1 MRFSFYGHPST
12 SNNGGMAR
20 AKVILVVEDDPELRA
35 FYRQVLMISGYT
47 VVAVEDGID
56 ALRRIETDPPDLVIL
71 DIELPRLGGRDV
83 QQELAAHIATRHIP
97 IMVVSGTDTQMLDP
111 AAFVCILRK
120 PVTAERLVDA
130 VDDCLKHAAKHWP
143 RESAARTQEHQVER
157 RTAVCCPFCGDSAVA
172 CGKRAKA
179 GAASRTW
186 KCSACDAAWPERRKA
201 S

>member
-1 MRFSFYGHPST
+1 MPT
-12 SNNGGMAR
+12 

-35 FYRQVLMISGYT
+35 FYRQVLTISGYT
-47 VVAVEDGID
+47 VIAVEDGID

-83 QQELAAHIATRHIP
+83 QQELAAHTATRHIP
-97 IMVVSGTDTQMLDP
+97 IMVVSGTDTKTLDP

-120 PVTAERLVDA
+120 PVTAERLLEA
-130 VDDCLKHAAKHWP
+130 VEDCLSDAAKHWP
-143 RESAARTQEHQVER
+143 GENAARTPVRQVER
-157 RTAVCCPFCGDSAVA
+157 RTAVYCPFCGDSAVA
-172 CGKRAKA
+172 RATIKA
-179 GAASRTW
+179 GAASPPW